1 MSARVR
7 RYLFT
12 FAALSVTL
20 LLGAVMAARNHANL
34 LADEHERAQMTA
46 VQSAGALA
54 LVIEQALVAAQVT
67 EAHVQLDPEL
77 KVFDTPAQEL
87 LGSTGGLV
95 AIELAPGSTVAAV
108 HAADGVQGRRGT
120 HLLGVD
126 SPGLRALE
134 TRDLVLEGPVAR
146 DGRDVLRGYL
156 PVFLRDDDYRRWGLV
171 VAVIDLGD
179 MLEASGLSTLREE
192 GWDWHLTR
200 FGADGYEHVV
210 GGVPDDHESFAID
223 IVGTSWR
230 LAVAPSAGWLAGK
243 NSYTLELTAWALV
256 ALAFSLVVS
265 ELMER
270 TTDER
275 SARQQLAD
283 SEARYALAAKGAN
296 DGLWDWNRENGRV
309 YLSRRWK
316 EMLGFADDELDDS
329 LDEWFDRLHPDD
341 HDQVRQELDGLVY
354 GDTPKFESEY
364 RARTRSG
371 EYRWFLSRAA
381 AIRSAGGVA
390 MRIAGSQTDITDWKR
405 VEERLHR
412 DAYYD
417 ALTGLANRQNLQAA
431 LEAEVEAVRARP
443 DHLFALLYLDLDR
456 FKWVNDSLG
465 HAVGDLFLEAVARR
479 LERCTRPGDVVSRLG
494 GDEFCIVLRR
504 VNAEADV
511 IHVAERIKEAL
522 AEPMRLDGREL
533 HTTASIGIAFGS
545 ADYASADD
553 ILRDADTAMYR
564 AKHQGKARF
573 VVFDQRMHAAA
584 VARLELELDLRH
596 ALKRDEFSLDYQPI
610 VDIRTGRVVAVEALL
625 RWQNPRRGRVLPD
638 RFIRVAEEIG
648 VMVELGTWVLREA
661 GLALATLRA
670 AHPTAADLR
679 MSVNVSGLQFDE
691 DLVDTVLDV
700 LREARL
706 PGRALH
712 LEMTESVLMQDPDRA
727 TAILEALRAH
737 DLRVHVDDFGTG
749 YSSLA
754 HLQRLP
760 IDALKVDRTFVSRLD
775 EPGGREFVRTI
786 CALGKSLNLPVI
798 AEGVESHAHQAALA
812 GLGCTFA
819 QGSQFHDPLRLEQLD
834 SLLAGLDAAADAMK
848 TGVES

>member
-12 FAALSVTL
+12 LAALSVTL
-20 LLGAVMAARNHANL
+20 LLGVVMTARNHATH
-34 LADEHERAQMTA
+34 LAEERERARMTA
-46 VQSAGALA
+46 VQSASALA
-54 LVIEQALVAAQVT
+54 LSIEQALVAAQVA

-77 KVFDTPAQEL
+77 SGFGALAQEL
-87 LGSTGGLV
+87 LGTTGGLV
-95 AIELAPGSTVAAV
+95 AIELAPGATVTEV
-108 HAADGVQGRRGT
+108 HASDGLQDRRGL
-120 HLLGVD
+120 HLLGAET
-126 SPGLRALE
+126 PAIRALE

-146 DGRDVLRGYL
+146 GDRPVLRGYL

-171 VAVIDLGD
+171 VAVVDLGD
-179 MLEASGLSTLREE
+179 MLEAAGFSTLAED
-192 GWDWHLTR
+192 GWAWQLTR
-200 FGADGYEHVV
+200 AGPDGYQHVAGGAGDEAEHYHV
-210 GGVPDDHESFAID
+210 E
-223 IVGTSWR
+223 IVGTKWR
-230 LAVAPSAGWLAGK
+230 ITVSPSAGWLASRRG
-243 NSYTLELTAWALV
+243 STLELTAWALV

-265 ELMER
+265 ELMAR

-296 DGLWDWNRENGRV
+296 DGLWDWNRETGRV

-316 EMLGFADDELDDS
+316 EMLGYADDELDDS

-341 HDQVRQELDGLVY
+341 LDHVRQELDGLVY

-364 RARTRSG
+364 RARTRAG

-381 AIRSAGGVA
+381 AIRSPGGLA

-417 ALTGLANRQNLQAA
+417 ALTGLANRQNLHAA
-431 LEAEVEAVRARP
+431 LESELTAIKARP
-443 DHLFALLYLDLDR
+443 DHLFALLFLDLDR

-479 LERCTRPGDVVSRLG
+479 LERCTRPGDVVARLG

-504 VNAEADV
+504 VGTNADV

-545 ADYASADD
+545 PEYASADD

-564 AKHQGKARF
+564 AKQQGKARF
-573 VVFDQRMHAAA
+573 VVFDQKMHAAA
-584 VARLELELDLRH
+584 VARLALELDLRH
-596 ALKRDEFSLDYQPI
+596 ALKRDEFELDFQPI

-625 RWQNPRRGRVLPD
+625 RWQNPRRGRVLPGA
-638 RFIRVAEEIG
+638 FLHVAEEIG
-648 VMVELGTWVLREA
+648 VMVEIGTWVVGEACRHLR
-661 GLALATLRA
+661 LLRDR
-670 AHPTAADLR
+670 HPSAADLR
-679 MSVNVSGLQFDE
+679 MSVNIAGRQFDE
-691 DLVDTVLDV
+691 GLVDVVLDA
-700 LREARL
+700 LRAHRL

-712 LEMTESVLMQDPDRA
+712 LEMTESVLMQDADRA
-727 TAILEALRAH
+727 TQVLELLRAH

-760 IDALKVDRTFVSRLD
+760 IDALKVDRSFVSRLD

-786 CALGKSLNLPVI
+786 CALGQSLNLPVI
-798 AEGVESHAHQAALA
+798 AEGVESHAHQTALTA
-812 GLGCTFA
+812 LGCTFA
-819 QGSQFHDPLRLEQLD
+819 QGSQFHDPLRLQQLE
-834 SLLAGLDAAADAMK
+834 SLLSGLEAAAEAMK
-848 TGVES
+848 AGAES